1 MFAKIEH
8 LFSVRI
14 HFIVSVFLCL
24 VSSEGLVQLPYNI
37 TIPAIFSFGDSIMDQ
52 GNNNNL
58 ISPAKCNY
66 LPYGKDFKAGFM
78 PTGRFS
84 NGKTPLDII
93 GTTTCSFLRNNN

>member
-1 MFAKIEH
+1 
-8 LFSVRI
+8 
-14 HFIVSVFLCL
+14 
-24 VSSEGLVQLPYNI
+24 
-37 TIPAIFSFGDSIMDQ
+37 MDQ

-66 LPYGKDFKAGFM
+66 LPYGKDFEDRFM

-93 GTTTCSFLRNNN
+93 GTTRLDHVSIP